1 MAYSGNIG
9 IKTFNALKVVDHAFR
24 RCRLPAQAITSEMQ
38 EYALDSLTFM
48 LDELSNIRTPSWCIE
63 QQILPLYE
71 NNQIVTLPK
80 GTIDVL
86 NLNLNVLQELSG
98 TVKATNTSYLVNLT
112 TPTIVNFIG
121 IKWSAAAIP
130 VTFQTSSDNI
140 AWTTVGTSTSV
151 NLSTN
156 ATAVA
161 GNITWTQIN
170 GALAKQYFRIIPT
183 DGAST
188 ISYTTITLG
197 NMPQAIPLGLLSRD
211 NYVNQSNLVFAG
223 RPSSF
228 YYQRDLPEPVVN
240 LWPAPNA
247 ASEKYQLVLWRH
259 RQIMDTDNLQQQV
272 EIPNRWMEAI
282 INGLA
287 ARVCAE
293 TPSADAQLMPMLE
306 ARAAASVQRAWDGDN
321 DGSAIQINPGIGVYT
336 A

>member
-1 MAYSGNIG
+1 
-9 IKTFNALKVVDHAFR
+9 
-24 RCRLPAQAITSEMQ
+24 
-38 EYALDSLTFM
+38 
-48 LDELSNIRTPSWCIE
+48 
-63 QQILPLYE
+63 LYE

-98 TVKATNTSYLVNLT
+98 TVTATNTPYLVNLT
-112 TPTIVNFIG
+112 TATIVNFIG

-183 DGAST
+183 DGVST